1 MTVWFRGRKDTV
13 FRDSYVISQLEKSYL
28 CSPIL
33 IKMKK
38 SLIIIVAALL
48 LASCGEKQPK
58 EIPTTVEK
66 PKKTVVVPNFN
77 ADSAYQ
83 FVAKQTSFG
92 PRVPETPAH
101 AACAEWL
108 TDKLNEYADTVIVQ
122 DFRARLFNGKGIDGK
137 NIIGVFH
144 PEAKKRIV
152 LCAHWDSR
160 PYADHDPDEANT
172 RTPIDG
178 ANDGAS
184 GVGVLLE
191 CARQFKL
198 QALPERL
205 GIDIVFFDLE
215 DYGPHQEESEKYYD
229 DKVNYW
235 ALGSQYWSKTPH
247 VYGYKAYYGILLDMV
262 GGSNPNFPKEYYSQ
276 GYAAWVSNKVWRTAY
291 DLGYR
296 PYFSNELGTMISD
309 DHIPMNQ
316 IAGIPTIDI
325 IDLHPESSNECF
337 PEVWHTLDDNL
348 EHIEKTTLGM
358 VGDVLL
364 NVVYEE

>member
-1 MTVWFRGRKDTV
+1 
-13 FRDSYVISQLEKSYL
+13 
-28 CSPIL
+28 
-33 IKMKK
+33 MKK
-38 SLIIIVAALL
+38 VLFIIAAVLL
-48 LASCGEKQPK
+48 LASCGEDQPK
-58 EIPTTVEK
+58 DPNANTNQ
-66 PKKTVVVPNFN
+66 PKKTVMVPQFN

-83 FVAKQTSFG
+83 FVARQTSFG
-92 PRVPETPAH
+92 PRVPETQAH
-101 AACAEWL
+101 ADCAEWL
-108 TDKLNEYADTVIVQ
+108 IARLGEYADTVVVQ
-122 DFRARLFNGKGIDGK
+122 DFRSRLFDGRGIDGK
-137 NIIGVFH
+137 NLVGVFN

-160 PYADHDPDEANT
+160 PFADHDPDAANT
-172 RTPIDG
+172 RKPIDG

-198 QALPERL
+198 QPLPETL

-215 DYGPHQEESEKYYD
+215 DYGPHQDEAEKYQD
-229 DKVNYW
+229 DRVNFW

-262 GGSNPNFPKEYYSQ
+262 GGANPNFPKESYSQ
-276 GYAAWVSNKVWRTAY
+276 EYAAWVSNKVWRRAF

-296 PYFSNELGTMISD
+296 PQFNNELWGLISD
-309 DHIPMNQ
+309 DHIPMNV

-337 PEVWHTLDDNL
+337 PEVWHTVNDNL
-348 EHIEKTTLGM
+348 EHIDKTTLGM

-364 NVVYEE
+364 HVVYEE